1 MAGRGKLFWRQFA
14 ALVWKNWIVLS
25 KHPWLN
31 LLRCVLLPIGY
42 GVFLAVAQLFLTKP
56 NNYGLGTAV
65 AVPRLF
71 DQYDGS
77 MTLVWADSTDGMGS
91 PSAQDIMSHITSGF
105 SSKQLENVRKVAS
118 ADDIPPTCPE
128 NFNGFSECYAA
139 VVFNTLPD
147 NSSSI
152 SSASASASALEAFNY
167 TIRADSG
174 LYYINVAKHTSSY
187 EERVLPLQWAVDS
200 AIIELT
206 TGRTPETPMEW
217 PFTQETNTEQYTDI
231 RLSYIRGLR
240 TLLVLALFIC
250 YIGIAYQL
258 PGSFMG
264 ERANLL
270 TSHLQAMG
278 LMDSARILS
287 WHVSISFVY
296 LPAWIAVALIWHYR
310 VFSATNAGLVLVVHL
325 LLGLTLASW
334 SLFVSAPFGKSP
346 QLAAIAATVLAI
358 VFAILALVDEH
369 ASTGAAFFY
378 TLFFPPGFYIFAI
391 RCMCG
396 FELQQVGTNVI
407 KPDPDN
413 QLVLLPLIFAAIID
427 IFLWPWLAVL
437 LERRLYDA
445 RNPSSSSWRFWRK
458 KVAAPDGGVQQ
469 LPPGV
474 AISIKNLGKDF
485 KTSIFKKG
493 GNLVTAV
500 ADLSLDIPKAGIFV
514 LLGSNGAGKSTTM
527 SVLAGLIGRT
537 RGSVTFEGG
546 QERPPLGTIGL
557 VPQKNVL
564 FPELSCYQTLRL
576 WKAIKPPRTEDGAD
590 DEDIEQLLRDCDLG
604 KKIHYNANAL
614 SGGQKRKLQLAIGL
628 VGGSKILLVDEC
640 TSGVDPL
647 SRRALWRT
655 LTSVRHERA
664 IVFTT
669 HFLDEADLLADTIA
683 VLAAPGKL
691 VAQGTPVAL
700 KSRYGQGYTVQATF
714 SEPVGAQEKPSANP
728 SELLDRIR
736 PLVPDAYVT
745 VARAGEAAYHLNAK
759 DPSTVHEVLEV
770 MEEEREADRLS
781 SYSVLSTSIEDIF
794 LGLMHANNDGKPEMS
809 DRSSSHS
816 PSPAPGEHDKA
827 EKATASTLL
836 PVLLHGD
843 PAPLE
848 LTTGRKRSPLTQAF
862 TIFHKRAMIAR
873 RSWLT
878 PLLAVL
884 VAIGGSCVPL
894 FFIAGRSRPTCIQ
907 TYQNATPIP
916 LYAPES
922 PVILE
927 GANYTIPGEQI
938 LQSPPG
944 LLSSLGTA
952 MQALPVRNIS
962 DNSTFISTVNQ
973 NYQNLSLGGVS
984 MDTESGSTLFA
995 WEATPPGYTGLV
1007 MLNLAS
1013 NLIYNYALNGS
1024 GAGLGVP
1031 RVIAA
1036 NFENL
1041 VGFDAGT
1048 LVALKW
1054 LAFYGAAM
1062 AVFPAFFSLY
1072 VSKERRSAVQAM
1084 QLSNG
1089 LSNPVG
1095 LWLGHLMWDTCF
1107 SIVIASVIIIVFAT
1121 ASNQF
1126 AGLGFFWVVLVLY
1139 GIVGA
1144 LFSYCVSLAVAS
1156 PLAAFA
1162 VSAGYQVIMFILY
1175 LAAFLLTLTYA
1186 KTSADD
1192 NDLKLIHFTMA
1203 IASPVANALQAA
1215 FVSVDLFS
1223 LLCDDNE
1230 PATTASMGM
1239 MSRFGGPIVYLIVYA
1254 FVLFG
1259 ILVWVDS
1266 GSLLP
1271 RRLNPS
1277 KKKPRNLQ
1285 SDASVA
1291 GAIGRKDVDDEAS
1304 AVAASDDALRVL
1316 NVVKTFGS
1324 NYNKVV
1330 DNVSFGVSKD
1340 TVFALLGPNGAGKTT
1355 TFNMIRGDVIPD
1367 EGDVLING
1375 VSVVSHP
1382 RSARLSLGVCP
1393 QFTAIDSELTVEE
1406 HLIVYGR
1413 LKGLYRGEEL
1423 TRNVQAL
1430 MRATSLDVY
1439 ADRLAVRL
1447 SGGNQRKLALAI
1459 ALIGNP
1465 SVVLIDE
1472 FSTGIDA
1479 KMKREMWGTLRT
1491 VAVGKAIVITTHSM
1505 EEASALASK
1514 VGILAKKMLAVGTT
1528 DALAERYATYEVHF
1542 SCRTREEVTR
1552 AQELMTQIPGA
1563 RMADD
1568 VATRFEVPLGTDMSL
1583 ARLFGL
1589 LSSQEDFAE
1598 FTVERAGLES
1608 VFLKVIRE
1616 NDVLE
1621 EDRSTPKRRWWRTCQ
1636 M

>member
-1 MAGRGKLFWRQFA
+1 MAGRWRLFWGQFA

-31 LLRCVLLPIGY
+31 VLRCVLLPIGY

-65 AVPRLF
+65 AVPRLI

-77 MTLVWADSTDGMGS
+77 IALVWADSTDGTGS
-91 PSAQDIMSHITSGF
+91 PSAQDIMSHIMSGF
-105 SSKQLENVRKVAS
+105 SSKQLKNVRKVTAAS
-118 ADDIPPTCPE
+118 NIPATCPE

-139 VVFNTLPD
+139 VVFNILPG
-147 NSSSI
+147 NTSNVG
-152 SSASASASALEAFNY
+152 ASTNASALQAFNY

-174 LYYINVAKHTSSY
+174 LYYVNVAKHTSSY
-187 EERVLPLQWAVDS
+187 EERVLPLQWAIDS
-200 AIIELT
+200 AIVELT

-217 PFTQETNTEQYTDI
+217 PFTQESNTEQYTDI

-258 PGSFMG
+258 PGAFMG

-287 WHVSISFVY
+287 WHVSTSLVY
-296 LPAWIAVALIWHYR
+296 LPAWIVVALIWHYR
-310 VFSATNAGLVLVVHL
+310 IFTATNAGLVLVVHL
-325 LLGLTLASW
+325 LLGFTLASW
-334 SLFVSAPFGKSP
+334 SFFVSAPFGKSP
-346 QLAAIAATVLAI
+346 QLAAIASTVLAI
-358 VFAILALVDEH
+358 VFAILALVDGH
-369 ASTGAAFFY
+369 ATTGAAFFY

-396 FELQQVGTNVI
+396 FELHLIGTNVV

-427 IFLWPWLAVL
+427 IFLWPWLAIL
-437 LERRLYDA
+437 LERQLYDA
-445 RNPSSSSWRFWRK
+445 RNPSSFSWRFWRK
-458 KVAAPDGGVQQ
+458 KTVEPDEGVQQ
-469 LPPGV
+469 MPPGI

-485 KTSIFKKG
+485 RTSMFKKG
-493 GNLVTAV
+493 GGLVTAV
-500 ADLSLDIPKAGIFV
+500 ADLSLEIPKTGIFV

-527 SVLAGLIGRT
+527 RNEAPST
-537 RGSVTFEGG
+537 
-546 QERPPLGTIGL
+546 GTIGL

-564 FPELSCYQTLRL
+564 FPELTCYQTLKV
-576 WKAIKPPRTEDGAD
+576 WKAIKPPMRDDGVD

-604 KKIHYNANAL
+604 KKVHYNANAL

-655 LTSVRHERA
+655 LTSVRHERTV
-664 IVFTT
+664 VFTT

-700 KSRYGQGYTVQATF
+700 KSHYGQGYTVQVTF
-714 SEPVGAQEKPSANP
+714 NASADTQEKPSADP
-728 SELLDRIR
+728 SELLERIR

-745 VARAGEAAYHLNAK
+745 SAAPGEAAYHLNAK
-759 DPSTVHEVLEV
+759 DPGTVHKVLEV
-770 MEEEREADRLS
+770 MEVGREAGKLS

-794 LGLMHANNDGKPEMS
+794 LGLMHANNDGKPETS
-809 DRSSSHS
+809 DRSSSVS
-816 PSPAPGEHDKA
+816 PSPVLGENDKV
-827 EKATASTLL
+827 EKTTGSALL
-836 PVLLHGD
+836 PVLSHGS
-843 PAPLE
+843 APVLE
-848 LTTGRKRSPLTQAF
+848 LTTGRKRMPLSQAL
-862 TIFHKRAMIAR
+862 TIFHKRVMIAR

-878 PLLAVL
+878 PFLAVL

-894 FFIAGRSRPTCIQ
+894 FFIAGRAPPSCVQ
-907 TYQNATPIP
+907 TYHNAIPIP

-922 PVILE
+922 PIIL
-927 GANYTIPGEQI
+927 AVT
-938 LQSPPG
+938 SR
-944 LLSSLGTA
+944 LLSSLGSA
-952 MQALPVRNIS
+952 MQLVPVQNIT
-962 DNSTFISTVNQ
+962 DNSTFVNTINQ

-984 MDTESGSTLFA
+984 MDLDSGSTLIA

-1013 NLIYNYALNGS
+1013 NLVYNHALNSS

-1031 RVIAA
+1031 RVIAT

-1062 AVFPAFFSLY
+1062 SVFPAFFSLY

-1095 LWLGHLMWDTCF
+1095 LC
-1107 SIVIASVIIIVFAT
+1107 VIIIVFAT

-1126 AGLGFFWVVLVLY
+1126 AGLGFFWIVLVLY

-1144 LFSYCVSLAVAS
+1144 LFSYCVSLAVTS

-1162 VSAGYQVIMFILY
+1162 ASAGYQVIMFILY
-1175 LAAFLLTLTYA
+1175 FAAFLLTLTYA

-1192 NDLKLIHFTMA
+1192 HDLTLIHFTMA

-1215 FVSVDLFS
+1215 FVSVNLFS
-1223 LLCDDNE
+1223 LLCDNDQ

-1239 MSRFGGPIVYLIVYA
+1239 MSRYGGPIVYLIVYA

-1266 GSLLP
+1266 GSVLP
-1271 RRLNPS
+1271 RRFSSP
-1277 KKKPRNLQ
+1277 KKGPRTLHP
-1285 SDASVA
+1285 DASA
-1291 GAIGRKDVDDEAS
+1291 ASAAGRKDVDDEATT
-1304 AVAASDDALRVL
+1304 RGQG
-1316 NVVKTFGS
+1316 FGS
-1324 NYNKVV
+1324 SDNRVV
-1330 DNVSFGVSKD
+1330 DNVSFGVSQD

-1393 QFTAIDSELTVEE
+1393 QFTAIDTELTVEE

-1423 TRNVQAL
+1423 NRNVQAL
-1430 MRATSLDVY
+1430 MRATSLDIMLT
-1439 ADRLAVRL
+1439 AWRSDSLAESTEVGVGHRAHRD
-1447 SGGNQRKLALAI
+1447 SAAFVS
-1459 ALIGNP
+1459 GNP

-1505 EEASALASK
+1505 EEASALANK
-1514 VGILAKKMLAVGTT
+1514 VGILAKKLLAVGTT

-1542 SCRTREEVTR
+1542 SCRTREEVVR

-1589 LSSQEDFAE
+1589 LSSQR
-1598 FTVERAGLES
+1598 TSPSSL
-1608 VFLKVIRE
+1608 
-1616 NDVLE
+1616 
-1621 EDRSTPKRRWWRTCQ
+1621 STEQDSKAYS
-1636 M
+1636 

>member
-1 MAGRGKLFWRQFA
+1 MSASWKLFWRQFA

-31 LLRCVLLPIGY
+31 VLRCVLLPIGY

-65 AVPRLF
+65 AVPRLT

-77 MTLVWADSTDGMGS
+77 IALVWADSTDGTGS
-91 PSAQDIMSHITSGF
+91 PSAQEIMSHIASGF
-105 SSKQLENVRKVAS
+105 NSRQS
-118 ADDIPPTCPE
+118 E

-139 VVFNTLPD
+139 VVFNNLPS
-147 NSSSI
+147 NSSTSP
-152 SSASASASALEAFNY
+152 SSANASALQAYNY

-187 EERVLPLQWAVDS
+187 EERVLPLQWAIDS

-206 TGRTPETPMEW
+206 TGQTPETPIEW

-287 WHVSISFVY
+287 WHVSTSLVY
-296 LPAWIAVALIWHYR
+296 LPAWIVVALIWHYR
-310 VFSATNAGLVLVVHL
+310 IFSATNAGLVLVVHL
-325 LLGLTLASW
+325 LLGFTLASW
-334 SLFVSAPFGKSP
+334 SFFVSAPFGKSP
-346 QLAAIAATVLAI
+346 QLAAIASTVLAI
-358 VFAILALVDEH
+358 VFAILALVDGH
-369 ASTGAAFFY
+369 AGTGAAFFY

-396 FELQQVGTNVI
+396 FELQQVGTNII

-427 IFLWPWLAVL
+427 IFLWPWLAIL

-445 RNPSSSSWRFWRK
+445 RNPSIFSWRFWRK
-458 KVAAPDGGVQQ
+458 KTAAQEEGVQQ
-469 LPPGV
+469 VPPGI

-485 KTSIFKKG
+485 RTSMFKKG
-493 GNLVTAV
+493 GGLVTAV
-500 ADLSLDIPKAGIFV
+500 ADLSLEIPKTGIFV

-546 QERPPLGTIGL
+546 TERPPLGTIGL

-564 FPELSCYQTLRL
+564 FPELTCYQTLKV
-576 WKAIKPPRTEDGAD
+576 WKAIKPPMNENGPDE
-590 DEDIEQLLRDCDLG
+590 EDIEQLLRDCDLG
-604 KKIHYNANAL
+604 KKIHYNAIAL

-628 VGGSKILLVDEC
+628 VGGSRILLVDEC

-655 LTSVRHERA
+655 LTSVRHERTV
-664 IVFTT
+664 VFTT

-700 KSRYGQGYTVQATF
+700 KSHYGQGYTVQVTLNT
-714 SEPVGAQEKPSANP
+714 PVDTQEKSPTDPA
-728 SELLDRIR
+728 EVLERIR
-736 PLVPDAYVT
+736 PLVPGAYVT
-745 VARAGEAAYHLNAK
+745 AAAPGEATYHLNAK
-759 DPSTVHEVLEV
+759 DPSTVHKVLDV
-770 MEEEREADRLS
+770 MEGEREAGKLA

-794 LGLMHANNDGKPEMS
+794 LGLMHANNAGTPES
-809 DRSSSHS
+809 SERSSSAS
-816 PSPAPGEHDKA
+816 PSPVPGEHDKV
-827 EKATASTLL
+827 EKTTGSALL
-836 PVLLHGD
+836 PVLSHGN
-843 PAPLE
+843 APVLE
-848 LTTGRKRSPLTQAF
+848 LTTGRKRSPLSQAL

-894 FFIAGRSRPTCIQ
+894 FFIAGRARPACVQ
-907 TYQNATPIP
+907 TYHNAIPIP

-922 PVILE
+922 PIVLA
-927 GANYTIPGEQI
+927 GANYTVPGEQI

-944 LLSSLGTA
+944 LLSSLGST
-952 MQALPVRNIS
+952 MELVPIRNIS
-962 DNSTFISTVNQ
+962 DNSTFVSTINQ

-984 MDTESGSTLFA
+984 MDLDTGSMLFA

-1013 NLIYNYALNGS
+1013 NLVYNHALNSS
-1024 GAGLGVP
+1024 GARLAVP
-1031 RVIAA
+1031 RVIAT

-1041 VGFDAGT
+1041 VGFNAGT

-1062 AVFPAFFSLY
+1062 SVFPAFFSLY

-1089 LSNPVG
+1089 LANPVG
-1095 LWLGHLMWDTCF
+1095 LWLGHLMFDTCF
-1107 SIVIASVIIIVFAT
+1107 SIVIASVIIIVFAV

-1144 LFSYCVSLAVAS
+1144 LFSYCVSLAVTS

-1162 VSAGYQVIMFILY
+1162 ASAGYQVIMFILY
-1175 LAAFLLTLTYA
+1175 FAAFLLTLTYA
-1186 KTSADD
+1186 KTSAD
-1192 NDLKLIHFTMA
+1192 NADLKLIHFTMA

-1215 FVSVDLFS
+1215 FVSVNLFS
-1223 LLCDDNE
+1223 LLCDNNE
-1230 PATTASMGM
+1230 PATTTSMGM

-1266 GSLLP
+1266 GSVLP
-1271 RRLNPS
+1271 RRFNSS
-1277 KKKPRNLQ
+1277 KKRLRTLHTDAP
-1285 SDASVA
+1285 ASVLA
-1291 GAIGRKDVDDEAS
+1291 GRKDVDDEGA
-1304 AVAASDDALRVL
+1304 AVAASNDALRVL
-1316 NVVKTFGS
+1316 NVVKAFGS
-1324 NYNKVV
+1324 SDNRVV
-1330 DNVSFGVSKD
+1330 DNVSFGVSQD

-1375 VSVVSHP
+1375 VSVVHHP

-1430 MRATSLDVY
+1430 MRATSLDIY
-1439 ADRLAVRL
+1439 AGRLAVRL

-1505 EEASALASK
+1505 EEASALANK

-1542 SCRTREEVTR
+1542 SCRTREEVVR

-1621 EDRSTPKRRWWRTCQ
+1621 EDRSTPRRRWWRTC
-1636 M
+1636 